1 MSLTKTTTA
10 KNPCLPSPP
19 VLVRQTASGY
29 ESAGLTSILK
39 RETNTTKN
47 DDDETKKEDEKED
60 DDEDTKQQE
69 EYDYDDDPMIC
80 D

>member
-1 MSLTKTTTA
+1 MSPTKTTTA
-10 KNPCLPSPP
+10 KNPPLPSPP

-39 RETNTTKN
+39 RETNTTN
-47 DDDETKKEDEKED
+47 DETKEEEKE
-60 DDEDTKQQE
+60 DDEDTKQQDD
-69 EYDYDDDPMIC
+69 YDYDDDPMIC